1 MFIEVKHF
9 HSTQLGSKISVHRA
23 MQSLAVLR
31 SSDKNVYYTVRE
43 IYDYLSVTYTSYIL
57 EEMSTD

>member
-1 MFIEVKHF
+1 
-9 HSTQLGSKISVHRA
+9 